1 MAISTQLNR
10 GPWTHRALVLFF
22 TLLFGVLFY
31 WLLGFLTRDI
41 DTWDGPDYRAVEKQ
55 SLEAGLLD
63 EATALK
69 ARIEESNRGL
79 ADQKSRQAVL
89 RDSTDNA
96 QRTLTQLQEMQRL
109 AMQKGM
115 ALSEAERQALEES
128 LRLFLA
134 NQRQYQE
141 INDRVAGLNEQL
153 RQWQE
158 QERQLDRRMESGRRR
173 AQETYAKLHWQHQL
187 KLAAVKLAVLLP
199 LLFAGVFVFL
209 RKRGGL
215 YTPLVYA
222 FGLAVL
228 TKVILVIHQH
238 FPTRYFKYL
247 LLVASLAVVARVLV
261 YLLRMV
267 AHPKTDWLLKQYR
280 EAYERFLCPVCGFPI
295 RRGPMRYF
303 FWTRRTVKKLP
314 VLPEAAGAVDEPYTC
329 PSCGTRLFE
338 ECVAC
343 HATRHALLP
352 CCSRCGVEKPISA
365 ESSRI

>member
-1 MAISTQLNR
+1 MASSTQLNK
-10 GPWTHRALVLFF
+10 GPWTHRVLVLFF

-31 WLLGFLTRDI
+31 WLLGFLMRDI
-41 DTWDGPDYRAVEKQ
+41 DTWEGPDYREVEKQ

-63 EATALK
+63 EAASLK
-69 ARIEESNRGL
+69 TRMEDTSRSLTE
-79 ADQKSRQAVL
+79 QKSRQSVL
-89 RDSTDNA
+89 RDSTENA
-96 QRTLTQLQEMQRL
+96 QRTLSQLQDMQRL
-109 AMQKGM
+109 ALQKGM

-141 INDRVAGLNEQL
+141 INDRIAGLNEQS

-158 QERQLDRRMESGRRR
+158 QERLLNQRMESGRRR
-173 AQETYAKLHWQHQL
+173 AQETYGKLQWQHQL

-199 LLFAGVFVFL
+199 LLLAAVFVFL
-209 RKRGGL
+209 KKRGGL

-228 TKVILVIHQH
+228 AKVILVIHQH

-247 LLVASLAVVARVLV
+247 LLAASLAVVARVLV

-267 AHPKTDWLLKQYR
+267 AHPKADWLLKQYR
-280 EAYERFLCPVCGFPI
+280 EAYERFLCPVCSFPI

-314 VLPEAAGAVDEPYTC
+314 ILPEAGLTADEPYTC

-338 ECVAC
+338 ECAAC
-343 HATRHALLP
+343 HAVRHALLP
-352 CCSRCGVEKPISA
+352 ACTRCGAGKEITPG
-365 ESSRI
+365 